1 LIGKKSRCFK
11 VRHLNSKTAAFLFSQ
26 SPKSLKISLILA
38 DKLVEVIRLSEPKKE
53 EQQPKK
59 DKSGLIMGI
68 LFAVV
73 NLGVSGTGLFFAYKG
88 TIGWN
93 PPVYTEEQAF
103 EKLKS
108 EQSEM
113 EKLPM
118 IYTMEPFKSN
128 LDDTPVRAVEIE
140 VSFEMMNHE
149 GYEELIDSDNQAKA
163 RDQILQILQNKS
175 YDDIASVQGKLFLKE
190 QFADAINAILKK
202 GIVKDIFFSKFRI
215 E

>member
-1 LIGKKSRCFK
+1 MSEEKKPD
-11 VRHLNSKTAAFLFSQ
+11 Q
-26 SPKSLKISLILA
+26 
-38 DKLVEVIRLSEPKKE
+38 E
-53 EQQPKK
+53 PKK
-59 DKSGLIMGI
+59 DKTGLI
-68 LFAVV
+68 LSLVFAVV
-73 NLGVSGTGLFFAYKG
+73 NLGVSGAGLFFAYKG

-93 PPVYTEEQAF
+93 PPVYTNEQA
-103 EKLKS
+103 S
-108 EQSEM
+108 ERLDAEQAEI

-118 IYTMEPFKSN
+118 IYTMEPFKAN
-128 LDDTPVRAVEIE
+128 LDDSPVRAIEVE

-163 RDQILQILQNKS
+163 RDQILQIIQNKS

-190 QFADAINAILKK
+190 QFADAVNAILKK